1 MIKTIIAGLNYNQ
14 VSLQCQINLFSSNKI
29 KPTLEF
35 PTYQTGKKF
44 NHSHFE
50 GPPLSLPE
58 GCKEIPREALRWSG
72 IWGGI
77 FILGQH
83 GGTGVLRSLWSLR
96 QHGPGW
102 PGRPQ
107 PHLKPE
113 LSWGCNASSNVS
125 TFPEIQ
131 KDSEPFLRYSSKLE
145 LTPAYGLIVC
155 FFSKLGKVFLHSP
168 VPSCPGI
175 SLSSLPSGVPRIIS
189 SLKLGKK
196 PGKKN

>member
-96 QHGPGW
+96 QHGLDGQAAPN
-102 PGRPQ
+102 
-107 PHLKPE
+107 H
-113 LSWGCNASSNVS
+113 
-125 TFPEIQ
+125 I
-131 KDSEPFLRYSSKLE
+131 
-145 LTPAYGLIVC
+145 
-155 FFSKLGKVFLHSP
+155 
-168 VPSCPGI
+168 
-175 SLSSLPSGVPRIIS
+175 
-189 SLKLGKK
+189 
-196 PGKKN
+196 